1 MAEAKENDAIP
12 SSARVWESAV
22 IAKDKDSVWEAVK
35 SCTFKFN
42 PKVKKADVKGD
53 GMAVGSTRE
62 ITYADGTVQT
72 LQIVEL
78 SDLSKSIT
86 WILIASEPAYVP
98 FVFSL
103 PHFLLFP
110 SVPSLCCKQLHYT
123 SSCNA
128 NLFRS
133 CLPNL

>member
-1 MAEAKENDAIP
+1 MAEEKNNDGIP

-22 IAKDKDSVWEAVK
+22 ITADKDSVWEAVK
-35 SCTFKFN
+35 SCTFKFD

-98 FVFSL
+98 FILESPSFSSSIIL
-103 PHFLLFP
+103 R
-110 SVPSLCCKQLHYT
+110 CKC
-123 SSCNA
+123 SCNA
-128 NLFRS
+128 NMFRS
-133 CLPNL
+133 YMSNL

>member
-42 PKVKKADVKGD
+42 PKVKKADVKGEA
-53 GMAVGSTRE
+53 MAVGSTRE

-78 SDLSKSIT
+78 SDLAKSVT
-86 WILIASEPAYVP
+86 WILIASEPAYVSFFIFQSFDCSLYP
-98 FVFSL
+98 VFDSFTVRNYKFAKS
-103 PHFLLFP
+103 HGF
-110 SVPSLCCKQLHYT
+110 
-123 SSCNA
+123 
-128 NLFRS
+128 
-133 CLPNL
+133 